1 MAKANKAVYMIP
13 VLVIISWGLNVIMVK
28 FLTQHMEPMH
38 AAAIRMLC
46 AGLALLPFVWRK
58 YGLYKPSAKQWG
70 LLLLIGL
77 TMIALH
83 QALLAYGVV
92 KTSAANASL
101 ILGLNP
107 LTTALLA
114 SVFLGEAFTMKLFA
128 GILLGFSGVVLVIF
142 AGPGA
147 SAGLT
152 GSGDFIMLLAMLAYV
167 AGGLLIK
174 QISAAPIPTLVVTA
188 YSTMIGAVLLNIGT
202 LASFGP
208 ASYAEQHFSP
218 AVWAVMLLSAW
229 GATSLG
235 TLGWSY
241 SIKMLG
247 VSRTA
252 MFLNGLPF
260 TSMIGGVLFL
270 HEKLGW
276 IHGAAFILT
285 TLGIIIGTVK
295 LRGRSSA
302 VMRNNSNNA
311 PAR

>member
-1 MAKANKAVYMIP
+1 MAKLNKSIYLIP
-13 VLVIISWGLNVIMVK
+13 VMVIISWGLNVVMVK
-28 FLTQHMEPMH
+28 FLTQNIQPMH

-46 AGLALLPFVWRK
+46 AGIALLPFVWKK
-58 YGLYKPSAKQWG
+58 YGFYKPNAKQWG

-77 TMIALH
+77 CMIALH

-92 KTSAANASL
+92 STSAANASL

-114 SVFLGEAFTMKLFA
+114 SIFIGETFTLKLFA
-128 GILLGFSGVVLVIF
+128 GILLGFSGVVLVVLNGSDPSVGF
-142 AGPGA
+142 
-147 SAGLT
+147 S
-152 GSGDFIMLLAMLAYV
+152 GSGDFIMVLSMLAYV
-167 AGGLLIK
+167 AGGLFIK
-174 QISAAPIPTLVVTA
+174 KITATSIPTLVVTA
-188 YSTMIGAVLLNIGT
+188 YSTLIGAVLLNIGT
-202 LASFGP
+202 VVYFGP
-208 ASYAEQHFSP
+208 ASYAGQHFSP
-218 AVWAVMLLSAW
+218 AIWTVMLLSAW
-229 GATSLG
+229 VATSLG

-260 TSMIGGVLFL
+260 TSMIGGYLFL

-276 IHGAAFILT
+276 IHAAAFILT

-295 LRGRSSA
+295 FRRLNAATVKGRS
-302 VMRNNSNNA
+302 VNS
-311 PAR
+311 